1 MWSAAGRKRR
11 WNAVRRPIS
20 GPISAAVDMPWPIV
34 LPGGRRASRCA
45 AAGFWAWISR
55 GWTCCSAET
64 APFVCEVNSNAFMAA
79 VSACSGV
86 DVAARIVDH
95 VFSMER
101 GGRPE
106 PLPSAADTPGNETPG
121 RPPRGGTAPSAS
133 SRGLRT
139 AALISPGPGICLSFH
154 TSNAPKAPR
163 GRKTWMAINP
173 KCARW
178 GPDDMDKAVKK

>member
-34 LPGGRRASRCA
+34 PPGRKKSSRCA

-64 APFVCEVNSNAFMAA
+64 APLSVRSIPMPLWQRYRPAA
-79 VSACSGV
+79 GWMWPPGSWTMCSQWKE
-86 DVAARIVDH
+86 AAGRSLSPVRRI
-95 VFSMER
+95 
-101 GGRPE
+101 
-106 PLPSAADTPGNETPG
+106 LPGNETPG
-121 RPPRGGTAPSAS
+121 RPPRGGRPPSAS